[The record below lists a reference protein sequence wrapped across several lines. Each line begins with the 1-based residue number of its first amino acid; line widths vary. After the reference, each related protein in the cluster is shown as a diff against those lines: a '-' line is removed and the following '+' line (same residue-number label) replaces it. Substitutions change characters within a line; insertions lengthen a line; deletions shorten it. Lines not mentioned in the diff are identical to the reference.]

1 MNRVL
6 CSLVALFL
14 VCGCEQADIRHGFKP
29 GEVEVISNAKVYHLA
44 DGLFIEK
51 PGKAYF
57 LVDASVANYRVTPTG
72 LDVQLADGKGGPH
85 SLSSQAGKVVSCT
98 VPVSGE
104 GLDTTQFDVEDSALA
119 ELLAKHSPAT
129 QRSDFD
135 SLKE

>member
-1 MNRVL
+1 MNRIV
-6 CSLVALFL
+6 CSLLALAI
-14 VCGCEQADIRHGFKP
+14 VCGCEQVDIRHGFKP

-57 LVDASVANYRVTPTG
+57 LVDTSVANYRVTSAG
-72 LDVQLADGKGGPH
+72 LYVQLADGKGGPH

-104 GLDTTQFDVEDSALA
+104 GLDTNQFDVNESALA
-119 ELLAKHSPAT
+119 ELLGKHSAAT
-129 QRSDFD
+129 KRSDFE